1 MKITAKASGGFA
13 GRTECYQLDTAC
25 RPDGK
30 SVEALLH
37 QLDFFGAAPP
47 CSVGAD
53 IPRWEIT
60 VDDGPRRHT
69 VTLTEDSSAAAIKW
83 QALLEHLRKS

>member
-1 MKITAKASGGFA
+1 MKITARASGGFA
-13 GRTECYQLDTAC
+13 GGAECYQLDTAC

-47 CSVGAD
+47 CGIGAD
-53 IPRWEIT
+53 IPRWQIT
-60 VDDGPRRHT
+60 VEDGLRSHT
-69 VTLTEDSSAAAIKW
+69 VTLAEDGSAAAVKW
-83 QALLEHLRKS
+83 QALLEHLRQA

>member
-1 MKITAKASGGFA
+1 MKITARASGGFA
-13 GRTECYQLDTAC
+13 GRSEHHELDTSCHA
-25 RPDGK
+25 DGK

-47 CSVGAD
+47 CPVGAD
-53 IPRWEIT
+53 IARWQIT
-60 VDDGPRRHT
+60 VDDGGRRHT
-69 VTLTEDSSAAAIKW
+69 VTLAEDGSAASGW